1 MQVCAA
7 TYPRSR
13 CSPPHPVR
21 SIHGLPQ
28 VPLRSCSANPREIA
42 EQRSAFLPPSLQA
55 MNGRRNEEKKRD
67 KRRSSK
73 ATVRRRT
80 DRPENELAAA
90 RLRNGGALLSA

>member
-1 MQVCAA
+1 MPVCAA

-13 CSPPHPVR
+13 CSPPHLVR

-42 EQRSAFLPPSLQA
+42 KQRSAFLPPSLQA
-55 MNGRRNEEKKRD
+55 TNWLRNEETKRG
-67 KRRSSK
+67 KHRSSK
-73 ATVRRRT
+73 ATVRRRR
-80 DRPENELAAA
+80 DHPENELAAA